1 MLLVTVMRSL
11 ALASL
16 AVALAA
22 CSSAAPSSPPAPAP
36 APAPEATGPAP
47 TSKTAAQLEPT
58 TCRFVIPRSV
68 EGKTVR
74 CADLKVP
81 ENRRVTDG
89 KTITLH
95 VAIVKGREGG
105 VPTIELNGGP
115 GGGSDGIVGPLVAGD
130 AALLEAYAPL
140 LAQGDLV
147 LLDQRGTGRSLP
159 RLSCARA
166 SSGSPAACAKALSG
180 RGVDLAAYDTEENAD
195 DVHDLVVALGG
206 RPVDLHGISYGTR
219 LGIEVM
225 KRHPADVRAAILD
238 GVLPPDVP
246 VGGMFPV
253 AIDGILT
260 RVFGACAADAKC
272 NAAHPD
278 LDGAL
283 GRLKAKLDATPFA
296 ASDPEWGSYD
306 YDWRAFVGELQQRLY
321 VDGEA
326 AALPLRVTSL
336 LAFDQAAWDRDAA
349 RAAAEDER
357 RRRAED
363 EAAAKNPL
371 LSELYAGYERMTE
384 EDYDAMGMSDGMYLS
399 VTCNDYIQHETL
411 EGARALQEK
420 IRPVLRDDDDLR
432 EELAMCKGWPVR
444 PSEATA
450 RAASTFP
457 GPTLVIGGRLDPATP
472 YFWAERVAST
482 LPNRALVVIP
492 TGAHGA
498 MDSCAGGIKGAFLA
512 DPSRPLDATCA
523 TDRAL
528 AFRYDQGG
536 TSRVTERS
544 RSLAASARVTRIVPL
559 AKAAPGLPRASAR
572 AAIALAASRRALAPL
587 R

>member
-1 MLLVTVMRSL
+1 MRSL
-11 ALASL
+11 ALGSL
-16 AVALAA
+16 VSLVSLVA
-22 CSSAAPSSPPAPAP
+22 CSSATAPSSPPRSE

-47 TSKTAAQLEPT
+47 TAKTAAQLEPT

-68 EGKTVR
+68 EGKAIR

-81 ENRRVTDG
+81 ENRRVADG
-89 KTITLH
+89 KTITIH

-105 VPTIELNGGP
+105 VPTLELNGGP

-130 AALLEAYAPL
+130 AALLEGYAPI

-147 LLDQRGTGRSLP
+147 LFDQRGTGRSIP
-159 RLSCARA
+159 RLSCAAGA
-166 SSGSPAACAKALSG
+166 SSGSPASCAKALSA
-180 RGVDLAAYDTEENAD
+180 RGVDLAAYDTVENAD

-225 KRHPADVRAAILD
+225 KRHPADVRASILD

-272 NAAHPD
+272 NAAYPD

-283 GRLKAKLDATPFA
+283 GRLKVKLDATPFS
-296 ASDPEWGSYD
+296 ASDPEWGNYD

-326 AALPLRVTSL
+326 SAVPLRVTSL
-336 LAFDQAAWDRDAA
+336 LAFDQAGWDRDAA

-363 EAAAKNPL
+363 DAAAKNPL
-371 LSELYAGYERMTE
+371 LSELYGRYERMTE
-384 EDYDAMGMSDGMYLS
+384 DDYDAMGMADGMYLS

-411 EGARALQEK
+411 DGARALQEK

-432 EELAMCKGWPVR
+432 EELGMCKGWPVR
-444 PSEATA
+444 PSEDGA
-450 RAASTFP
+450 RAASTFA

-472 YFWAERVAST
+472 YFWAEHVASS
-482 LPNRALVVIP
+482 LPTHALVLIP

-498 MDSCAGGIKGAFLA
+498 VDACAGGLKGAFLA
-512 DPSRPLDATCA
+512 DPARPLDAKCA

-528 AFRYDQGG
+528 SFRYDQGG
-536 TSRVTERS
+536 VARVTERARALS
-544 RSLAASARVTRIVPL
+544 AAARVTRIVPL
-559 AKAAPGLPRASAR
+559 AKAPPGLPRASAR
-572 AAIALAASRRALAPL
+572 AAIALAASRRALPPP